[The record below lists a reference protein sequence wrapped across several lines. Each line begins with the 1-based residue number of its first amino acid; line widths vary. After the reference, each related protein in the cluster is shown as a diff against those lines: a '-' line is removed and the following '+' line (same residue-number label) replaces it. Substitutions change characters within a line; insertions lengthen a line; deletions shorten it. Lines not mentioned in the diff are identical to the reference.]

1 MMKMKIV
8 SVLALSA
15 GLIACGGDS
24 SSNVPTRDE
33 LVAQIVESGG
43 VDQVVAECAA
53 DALFSNLTEADL
65 TAVVAGGDPSAE
77 AQTAFT
83 NAVLDCLSG
92 TTVTEPPSSDV
103 PATDV
108 PASGVEYSQW
118 ASNAFATSQYGE
130 TSWSASESTGEPNVV
145 KCGDNGMAWAPMTTT
160 EEATLTVQFDIPV
173 IPSAISVV
181 QSYNPGAITS
191 IEVVDV
197 NGDSTVVYSGVP
209 KVGADCPAT
218 SAFPITGVTTAVDE
232 VNITIDETVLDL
244 GWSEVDAVQ
253 LVGVTK

>member
-1 MMKMKIV
+1 MMKMKIL

-15 GLIACGGDS
+15 GLVACGGDS
-24 SSNVPTRDE
+24 SPSVPTRDE
-33 LVAQIVESGG
+33 LVAQIVDAGG

-65 TAVVAGGDPSAE
+65 NAVVAGGDPSEE

-83 NAVLDCLSG
+83 NAVLDCLSE
-92 TTVTEPPSSDV
+92 TVITEPPS
-103 PATDV
+103 TDAPIV
-108 PASGVEYSQW
+108 GAEFSQW
-118 ASNAFATSQYGE
+118 ASNAFATSQYGV
-130 TSWSASESTGEPNVV
+130 TSWSASRATGEPDVV
-145 KCGDNGMAWAPMTTT
+145 DCGDNGMAWAPSTTN
-160 EEATLTVQFDIPV
+160 EVATLTVQFGTPV
-173 IPSAISVV
+173 VPSEINVV
-181 QSYNPGAITS
+181 QSYNPGTITS

-209 KVGADCPAT
+209 KVGADCPAA
-218 SAFPITGVTTAVDE
+218 SAFPVTGVTTAVDE

-253 LVGVTK
+253 LVGIAK